1 MRGRHVCK
9 DYLCGGFML
18 FMVFD
23 AKTSCHF
30 DGVSFLNKHFVF
42 PIMRILLSS
51 PPGMPL
57 DPLIMN
63 L

>member
-1 MRGRHVCK
+1 
-9 DYLCGGFML
+9 ML

-23 AKTSCHF
+23 AKTSCQF

-42 PIMRILLSS
+42 LIMRILLSS
-51 PPGMPL
+51 PPGTPL